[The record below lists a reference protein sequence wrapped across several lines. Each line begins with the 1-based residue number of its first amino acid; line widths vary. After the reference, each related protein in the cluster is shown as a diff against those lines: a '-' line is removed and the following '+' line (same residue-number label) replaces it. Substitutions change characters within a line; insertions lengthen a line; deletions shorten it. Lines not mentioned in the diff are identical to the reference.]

1 MGGRLFA
8 IIFSITLVFII
19 PAAMAIPYPTDTQ
32 TISIQLSQSCQAM
45 LKNNVTT
52 TCPSYEDLVKL
63 GWDDSLPGSG
73 EFEYDENNF
82 YHRGTP
88 IYKNVHE
95 LYRYDDY
102 HILIDP
108 PSSVASRTK
117 MIIINPT
124 LPEYI
129 PLGEYVKEDHKR
141 VIAKDRY
148 VSNCKEAT
156 ITSDNWEFMIS
167 DTVYYLRNGC
177 THTNFDEITVIE
189 DYISSMDR
197 TTSKQYKHNKWV
209 EESIEK
215 CKTQICK
222 EY

>member
-1 MGGRLFA
+1 MGGVHLG
-8 IIFSITLVFII
+8 IVLSIALALMVPIVVY
-19 PAAMAIPYPTDTQ
+19 AAPLPSDTQ
-32 TISIQLSQSCQAM
+32 TIGIQLSQTCQTM

-52 TCPSYEDLVKL
+52 TCPSYEDLVNL

-73 EFEYDENNF
+73 EFEYDNGF
-82 YHRGTP
+82 YHRGIP
-88 IYKNVHE
+88 MYKNVHE

-108 PSSVASRTK
+108 PSSIASRTK
-117 MIIINPT
+117 IIIINPT

-129 PLGEYVKEDHKR
+129 PLGEYKKEDHQR
-141 VIAKDRY
+141 IVAKDRY
-148 VSNCKEAT
+148 VADCKEAT
-156 ITSDNWEFMIS
+156 ITSDNWQFMIS
-167 DTVYYLRNGC
+167 DTIYYLRNGC
-177 THTNFDEITVIE
+177 THTNFEELTVID
-189 DYISSMDR
+189 DYISTMDR
-197 TTSKQYKHNKWV
+197 TTSKQYKHDRWI